1 MISVSD
7 VLKAKNKE
15 IQTIAPTATVF
26 EALKKMSEKQIGALV
41 VMENSKVVGIISE
54 RDYARKIILQGKT
67 SKETLVKEVM
77 STTLFSVNPDTSVE
91 EAMVLMTGKHVR
103 HLPVFEKSKFVGI
116 ISIGDVVK
124 SVISNKDFLIN
135 QLSEYI
141 AGKYY

>member
-15 IQTIAPTATVF
+15 IQSIAPTATVF

-103 HLPVFEKSKFVGI
+103 HLPVFEKTKFVGI
-116 ISIGDVVK
+116 VSIGDVVK
-124 SVISNKDFLIN
+124 SIISHKDFLIS
-135 QLSEYI
+135 QLSNYI
-141 AGKYY
+141 TAG